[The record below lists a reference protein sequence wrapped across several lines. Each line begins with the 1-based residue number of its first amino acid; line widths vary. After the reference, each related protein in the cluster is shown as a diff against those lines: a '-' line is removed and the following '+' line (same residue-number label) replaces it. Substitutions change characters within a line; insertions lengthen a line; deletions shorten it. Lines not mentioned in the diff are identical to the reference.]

1 MKPDTTK
8 GFEVYADADFSGG
21 YMKGHTDDPNTAKSR
36 SAYYI
41 LYKGCLIYFSS
52 KLQTEIALSTTEAE
66 YICLSQAM
74 RTTKVLMRFFKELEK
89 HVKGFKASTPNV
101 KCTAFE
107 DNNGAL
113 HLATA
118 PQMKPRTK
126 HINIKYHHFR
136 SMIGK
141 DVTIEKVA
149 TEDQLAVIGTK
160 PLDRKTFERLRERLL
175 GW

>member
-1 MKPDTTK
+1 M
-8 GFEVYADADFSGG
+8 
-21 YMKGHTDDPNTAKSR
+21 
-36 SAYYI
+36 
-41 LYKGCLIYFSS
+41 
-52 KLQTEIALSTTEAE
+52 KLQTEIALSMTEAE

-74 RTTKVLMRFFKELEK
+74 RTTKVLMRFFKELERHIK
-89 HVKGFKASTPNV
+89 DFRARKPNV

-126 HINIKYHHFR
+126 HINIKYHQFR

-141 DVTIEKVA
+141 EVTIEKVA
-149 TEDQLAVIGTK
+149 TEDQLPDIGAK
-160 PLDRKTFERLRERLL
+160 LLDCKTFERLRERLL